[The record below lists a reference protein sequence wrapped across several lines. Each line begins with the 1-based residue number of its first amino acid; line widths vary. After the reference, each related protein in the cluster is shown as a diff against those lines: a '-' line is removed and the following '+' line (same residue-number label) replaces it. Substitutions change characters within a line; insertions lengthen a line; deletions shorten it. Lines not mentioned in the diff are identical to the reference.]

1 MSSEKP
7 AAKSLQVESLQ
18 VESLQVESLQE
29 EASCQSPL
37 EQLCKEQYP
46 KRKIRAI
53 TKARN

>member
-7 AAKSLQVESLQ
+7 AAKSLQVK
-18 VESLQVESLQE
+18 SLQE
-29 EASCQSPL
+29 EGSCQSPL
-37 EQLCKEQYP
+37 EQLGKEQGP